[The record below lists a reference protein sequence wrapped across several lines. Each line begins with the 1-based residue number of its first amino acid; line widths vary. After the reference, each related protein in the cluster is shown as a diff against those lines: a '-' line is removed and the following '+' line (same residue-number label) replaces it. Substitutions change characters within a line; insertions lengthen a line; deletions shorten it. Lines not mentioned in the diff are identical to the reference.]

1 MAGEWIKMRTD
12 LADDPR
18 VQKIADM
25 VGVRDVDLVVGKL
38 HRLWSYADQYTTDG
52 TMRHMTT
59 AILDRRFGL
68 KGLGAALVS
77 VGWMV
82 VLDDE
87 QGIVIPNFDDH
98 NGASAKRRA
107 MESRRKMTARRA
119 DSRVQDGG
127 KVSAAD
133 ADNNGTRRGRFAHLD
148 VASDLIPPRF
158 LNRASRREAQDLARA
173 EPSR

>member
-107 MESRRKMTARRA
+107 MESRRKMTARKS
-119 DSRVQDGG
+119 DSRAQDGG
-127 KVSAAD
+127 D
-133 ADNNGTRRGRFAHLD
+133 LDDQREGTHYPTLNALMPRAPSVAMRRLALRRTAYTGR
-148 VASDLIPPRF
+148 
-158 LNRASRREAQDLARA
+158 
-173 EPSR
+173 